1 VSGLDGL
8 VAPGAQLELV
18 AGGFLFTEGPVWR
31 ADEGALHFSD
41 IPASRR
47 YRWHP
52 EDGVTVLRDPNEK
65 GNGMTLDT
73 DGNLLVCHHA
83 TSILVR
89 ERAHG
94 SREIV
99 ASHWQGRELNSP
111 NDVVVRTDGTVYFTD
126 PFYGRHAA
134 PYGVPRDQELD
145 FQGVYRVDP
154 AGELHLEADD
164 FAMPNGLCLSPDE
177 SLLYVN
183 DSVRAHIRVFAVA
196 PDGSL
201 AERPCFAEAIGAGAR
216 GEEVDGMK
224 CDEHGNVY
232 VTGPGGIWV
241 FAPDATE
248 LGRIPVPETV
258 GNLAWGGEDGLTL
271 FLCASTSVYA
281 LRMAVRQVGVA
292 APSA

>member
-1 VSGLDGL
+1 VSLDGL
-8 VAPGAQLELV
+8 VAPGAALERL
-18 AGGFLFTEGPVWR
+18 AEGFLFTEGPVWR
-31 ADEGALHFSD
+31 REEGALHFSD

-52 EDGVTVLRDPNEK
+52 TDGATLLRDPNDM

-73 DGNLLVCHHA
+73 AGNLLVCHHA
-83 TSILVR
+83 TSTLVR
-89 ERAHG
+89 ERADG

-111 NDVVVRTDGTVYFTD
+111 NDVVVRSDGTIYFTD
-126 PFYGRHAA
+126 PPYGRHAA
-134 PYGVPRDQELD
+134 AYGVPREQELA
-145 FQGVYRVDP
+145 FQGVYRVD
-154 AGELHLEADD
+154 ARGVLHLEADD
-164 FAMPNGLCLSPDE
+164 FAGPNGLCLSPDE

-183 DSVRAHIRVFAVA
+183 DSMRAHVRVFAVGA
-196 PDGSL
+196 DGSL
-201 AERPCFAEAIGAGAR
+201 GEGRMFADGIGAGAV

-224 CDEHGNVY
+224 CDERGNVY

-241 FAPDATE
+241 FAPDGAR
-248 LGRIPVPETV
+248 LGRIDVPETV

-271 FLCASTSVYA
+271 FVCGSTSLYA

-292 APSA
+292 AP

>member
-1 VSGLDGL
+1 MNGLDGL
-8 VAPGAQLELV
+8 VAPGAEVERL
-18 AGGFLFTEGPVWR
+18 AGGFVFTEGPVWR
-31 ADEGALHFSD
+31 REDGALHFSD

-52 EDGVTVLRDPNEK
+52 ADGVTVVRDPNDK

-73 DGNLLVCHHA
+73 EGNLLVCQHV
-83 TSILVR
+83 TSTLVR
-89 ERAHG
+89 ERADG
-94 SREIV
+94 RREVV

-111 NDVVVRTDGTVYFTD
+111 NDVVARSDGTVYFTD
-126 PFYGRHAA
+126 PHYGRLTAH
-134 PYGVPRDQELD
+134 YGVLRDQELD

-154 AGELHLEADD
+154 AGVLHLAADD
-164 FAMPNGLCLSPDE
+164 FAMPNGLCFSPDE

-183 DSVRAHIRVFAVA
+183 DTVRAHIRVFAVA
-196 PDGSL
+196 AEGSL
-201 AERPCFAEAIGAGAR
+201 HDGRLFADAIGAGAA
-216 GEEVDGMK
+216 GEEADGMK
-224 CDEHGNVY
+224 CDERGNVY

-241 FAPDATE
+241 FAPDGAE

-271 FLCASTSVYA
+271 FLCGSTSLYA

-292 APSA
+292 AP